1 MSIFFTLFHIFP
13 HCLPGPSLLSGFAE
27 RRDLFQEATPSS
39 FSIRI
44 QIGLFRWELDIKEDP
59 TASFFRESRHKKHRN
74 ILSHAPSFR
83 KEIRISKEK
92 QKHLSTPTSLPW
104 HHVKHQPTNGYQ
116 DWHGIPLA
124 WSLLASNLG
133 SDGIVLQKKTS
144 KFRMISMISIS
155 KAILKA

>member
-1 MSIFFTLFHIFP
+1 MSILFYAVPHLSPPFPWTFTFVGFRRTARP
-13 HCLPGPSLLSGFAE
+13 LPGSNTQQFFNQNSDWALSLGTWNK
-27 RRDLFQEATPSS
+27 RRSN
-39 FSIRI
+39 RI
-44 QIGLFRWELDIKEDP
+44 
-59 TASFFRESRHKKHRN
+59 SFRESGHKKHRN
-74 ILSHAPSFR
+74 ILSHAPSLR

-124 WSLLASNLG
+124 WSLLAWNLG
-133 SDGIVLQKKTS
+133 SHGIVLQKKLAS
-144 KFRMISMISIS
+144 SGWYQWYLYL